1 MNEYI
6 FFDAG
11 LSDRFVA
18 FLAVRGIAGQVRPD
32 AMEGFVVTVA
42 DGVPDDVDDAIEDE
56 YAALMAEQ
64 QRLVEESDDDGARD
78 LMAVTVA
85 LPGGAERTVRL
96 PAHYARRLFDH
107 FSIEEIQG
115 LVSAIA
121 HSVLTPIDGPIC
133 RDR

>member
-11 LSDRFVA
+11 LSDRFVG
-18 FLAVRGIAGQVRPD
+18 FLAARGIPGQVRPD

-42 DGVPDDVDDAIEDE
+42 DGIPDDADAAIEDE

-64 QRLVEESDDDGARD
+64 QRLVEEAEEEGARD

-85 LPGGAERTVRL
+85 LPGGEDLTVRL
-96 PAHYARRLFDH
+96 PALYARRLFAH
-107 FSIEEIQG
+107 FSIEEIHG

-121 HSVLTPIDGPIC
+121 HSVLNPIDGPIC
-133 RDR
+133 RER